1 MTLPLATP
9 EATVPE
15 LGRVAQVRSL
25 YPVRVRLRDSSEI
38 TIRPIGPQDA
48 QREQAFVLALSP
60 QTRYFRFMSTLRE
73 LPPETLYRF
82 THPDFDHEIALVALV
97 GEEPAVRQIGV
108 ARCVAQED
116 RRTSEF
122 AVVIADDWQ
131 SRGVGGRL
139 MCELMRA
146 ARAAGFASIW
156 GDVLASNHRMLALMR
171 KLGFAVV
178 NVPEDAL
185 LRRVTKKLDADCSE
199 QRILHAT

>member
-15 LGRVAQVRSL
+15 LGRAAQVRSL
-25 YPVRVRLRDSSEI
+25 YPVRVRLRDGSEI

-97 GEEPAVRQIGV
+97 GEEPAVRQIGGRALRRAGRSAYLRV
-108 ARCVAQED
+108 RSRD
-116 RRTSEF
+116 R
-122 AVVIADDWQ
+122 
-131 SRGVGGRL
+131 GRL
-139 MCELMRA
+139 AESRRA
-146 ARAAGFASIW
+146 S
-156 GDVLASNHRMLALMR
+156 
-171 KLGFAVV
+171 
-178 NVPEDAL
+178 
-185 LRRVTKKLDADCSE
+185 
-199 QRILHAT
+199 

>member
-1 MTLPLATP
+1 M
-9 EATVPE
+9 
-15 LGRVAQVRSL
+15 
-25 YPVRVRLRDSSEI
+25 
-38 TIRPIGPQDA
+38 
-48 QREQAFVLALSP
+48 
-60 QTRYFRFMSTLRE
+60 
-73 LPPETLYRF
+73 
-82 THPDFDHEIALVALV
+82 
-97 GEEPAVRQIGV
+97 
-108 ARCVAQED
+108 
-116 RRTSEF
+116 
-122 AVVIADDWQ
+122 IADDWQ